1 MANKNRKKSKTEGS
15 FEVKLISVS
24 TPEEAQEALE
34 TAIRIIIG
42 NVSGNSILNSR
53 KNKRN
58 VENEISDCKD
68 IRRGTKAQ

>member
-1 MANKNRKKSKTEGS
+1 MANKNRKKLKTEGS
-15 FEVKLISVS
+15 FKVKLISVS

-58 VENEISDCKD
+58 VENEILDSKD
-68 IRRGTKAQ
+68 IRRGRKAQ